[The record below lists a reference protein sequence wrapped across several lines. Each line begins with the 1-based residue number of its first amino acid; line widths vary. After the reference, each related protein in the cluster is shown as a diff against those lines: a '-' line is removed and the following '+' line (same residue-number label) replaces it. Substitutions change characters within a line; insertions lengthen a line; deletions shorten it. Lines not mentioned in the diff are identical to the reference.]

1 MSRRRPR
8 SSSRRRSQAAYWDA
22 RTNRCCAAT
31 NNGEFLGGRQKWLT
45 IRLLCPGG
53 EEPQRVVGPRHRD
66 AEAAD
71 GEGGQPGGAPHGA
84 APPAAEASTAVG
96 DEIGR
101 ASCRTPVVQYVSSSE
116 AA

>member
-31 NNGEFLGGRQKWLT
+31 NNGEFLGGRPKWLK

-53 EEPQRVVGPRHRD
+53 EEPQRVVGPRHRV
-66 AEAAD
+66 AEAED
-71 GEGGQPGGAPHGA
+71 GEGGEPGGEQQGEVPHAPAGIYA
-84 APPAAEASTAVG
+84 EGELAPPPH
-96 DEIGR
+96 
-101 ASCRTPVVQYVSSSE
+101 TPHT
-116 AA
+116 